1 MTGNSPSQRD
11 GRMKQEEGMVMRFG
25 LFIMGT
31 ESGTYQDILEQVQV
45 AEELGFDGVWLG
57 ERHFEH
63 GQLLYSS
70 PFHAAA
76 AMAAKT
82 DRIRIGTAG
91 RILALDHPI
100 HVAEDAATLDI
111 LSGGRLDLGVTR
123 AGLDERFHQIFER
136 PLEDTRQGQFEEAL
150 EIIVKA
156 WTCERFAYEGRYY
169 QIPEISVLPKPLQE
183 PRPPIYLVAVS
194 RRTMAFAAQKGYPVF
209 IGALQTPRELKE
221 TLAFYWQTFREAG
234 HNGVAVDLPVNR
246 FLYVGESNAKAREEI
261 AEPFWSFIQ
270 HKAPDLKLALQG
282 KYGEKG
288 FRLER
293 FLEDFCIFGD
303 PDLCVTRI
311 KELQDIGVTYLM
323 CTLNFITMEHK
334 LCLKSMERFATEVM
348 PHFKEAPHGEL
359 LAGVTR

>member
-1 MTGNSPSQRD
+1 MQ
-11 GRMKQEEGMVMRFG
+11 FG
-25 LFIMGT
+25 LFVMGT
-31 ESGTYQDILEQVQV
+31 ESGTYQDILEQVQT
-45 AEELGFDGVWLG
+45 AEQLGFNGVWLG

-63 GQLLYSS
+63 GELLYSS

-76 AMAAKT
+76 AIAAKT

-100 HVAEDAATLDI
+100 HIAEDAATLDI

-123 AGLDERFHQIFER
+123 AGLDQRFHQIFER
-136 PLEDTRQGQFEEAL
+136 PLVDTRQGQFEEAL
-150 EIIVKA
+150 EIIVNA
-156 WTCERFAYEGRYY
+156 WTCDRFSYDGRYY
-169 QIPEISVLPKPLQE
+169 QIPEVSVLPKPVQK

-194 RRTMAFAAQKGYPVF
+194 RQTMTFAAQKGYPVF

-221 TLAFYWQTFREAG
+221 SLAFYWQTFRESA

-246 FLYVGESNAKAREEI
+246 FLYVGESNAQARAEI

-288 FRLER
+288 FMLER
-293 FLEDFCIFGD
+293 FLDDFCIFGD
-303 PDLCVTRI
+303 PDLCVGRI
-311 KELQDIGVTYLM
+311 TELQQIGVTYLL
-323 CTLNFITMEHK
+323 CTLNFITMDHRH
-334 LCLKSMERFATEVM
+334 CLKSMERFAKEVM
-348 PHFKEAPHGEL
+348 PHFKGASQDEFLASVAP
-359 LAGVTR
+359 

>member
-1 MTGNSPSQRD
+1 
-11 GRMKQEEGMVMRFG
+11 MRFG
-25 LFIMGT
+25 WFVMGT
-31 ESGTYQDILEQVQV
+31 ESGTYQDILEQVQL
-45 AEELGFDGVWLG
+45 AEELGFEGVWLG

-63 GQLLYSS
+63 SELLYSS

-82 DRIRIGTAG
+82 HRIRIGTAG

-100 HVAEDAATLDI
+100 HIAEDAATLDL

-136 PLEDTRQGQFEEAL
+136 PVEDTRRGQFEEAL

-156 WTCERFAYEGRYY
+156 WTCDRFAYEGEYY
-169 QIPEISVLPKPLQE
+169 QIPEVSVLPKPLQK

-194 RRTMAFAAQKGYPVF
+194 RHTMAFAAQKGYPVF
-209 IGALQTPRELKE
+209 IGALQTPRELRE
-221 TLAFYWQTFREAG
+221 SLTFYWQAFRESG
-234 HNGVAVDLPVNR
+234 HDGVAMDLPVNR
-246 FLYVGESNAKAREEI
+246 FLYVGESNAKAQQEM

-270 HKAPDLKLALQG
+270 HKAPDLKVALQG

-288 FRLER
+288 FKLER
-293 FLEDFCIFGD
+293 FLEDFCIFGA
-303 PDLCVTRI
+303 PGLVIERI
-311 KELQDIGVTYLM
+311 KELQALGVTYLL

-334 LCLKSMERFATEVM
+334 LCLKSMERFSQEVM
-348 PHFKEAPHGEL
+348 PHFKGAPQAEL
-359 LAGVTR
+359 LTGPTR